1 MSSREERLA
10 KNEAFFREA
19 NEILEEEAVARVQAE
34 TDFVC
39 ECSRLGC
46 VERLAITL
54 AAYERVR
61 TAGDHFVVVPGHED
75 ASVERVIEIEA
86 GYLVVEKTGVA
97 GDVARDTDPR

>member
-1 MSSREERLA
+1 MASREERLA

-19 NEILEEEAVARVQAE
+19 NEILEEEAVAHVRAE

-46 VERLAITL
+46 VERLPITL

-61 TAGDHFVVVPGHED
+61 QASDRFIVVPGHED
-75 ASVERVIEIEA
+75 ASLERVVETEA
-86 GYLVVEKTGVA
+86 RYVVVEKTG
-97 GDVARDTDPR
+97 R